1 MGYAGGCDYRAF
13 GGEAIMN
20 DGWKF
25 SIEQDGIV
33 VASGEAAN
41 EEDAKRE
48 AAHYAMMYSQ
58 DGTVKVSL
66 KQRKG

>member
-1 MGYAGGCDYRAF
+1 
-13 GGEAIMN
+13 MN
-20 DGWKF
+20 NRWEF

-58 DGTVKVSL
+58 DGPVKVSL